1 MWSTP
6 EISDLVNQVLA
17 SAPHL
22 FKEYFL
28 AGSLIIT
35 ILLDLFVGK
44 KSTFLFS
51 SLALIFAGVW
61 GLFDAVSFTSPI
73 AIFSGHAMI
82 SSAGIFVNAVLDIF
96 SGMILLLAFA
106 DKDLEINSQG
116 MGELAALVLAATIG
130 AHFVVFGSTL
140 LMIFVGLEMM
150 SLPSYVI
157 VAYRVRKV
165 DPAES
170 SIKYA
175 LFGLFS
181 TGLMVYGMSWLY
193 GITGTLHIF
202 SEPFI
207 AGLTSAPATLS
218 IFALILTLTGFAFK
232 ISAVPFHFWTP
243 DAYEGSSGPVA
254 AWLAIVPK
262 LAGLWLIYSF
272 MNIFYLNNDG
282 VEYFWPVINWKL
294 VWGIVGA
301 ITLTFGNLMA
311 LRQSNFRRLMG
322 YSSIAHTGFLLFGI
336 AIMDPQIVLFYAVT
350 YGIMTVGA
358 FSIGIFIQNK
368 LGFEF
373 ITQYGGLGKKW
384 PVMGLCS
391 IVIMIGFVGL
401 PPTGGFVAKML
412 VYSSLWVDYL
422 NGDSWNLLWL
432 IVAVINTLISLV
444 YYLKI
449 PYYLFIKE
457 ADDKMFHPRLSN
469 VTSLV
474 TLIFAVAT
482 IYIGLFPEQLSQFI
496 SALF

>member
-6 EISDLVNQVLA
+6 EISDLVNQVLS
-17 SAPHL
+17 SAPFL

-28 AGSLIIT
+28 AASLLIS

-44 KSTFLFS
+44 KTTFFFS
-51 SLALIFAGVW
+51 AFALIGCGVW
-61 GLFDAVSFTSPI
+61 GLLDNNSTAS
-73 AIFSGHAMI
+73 IFNGNVLI
-82 SSAGIFVNAVLDIF
+82 TPPGIFVNALLDIF
-96 SGMILLLAFA
+96 SGIILLLAFA
-106 DKDLEINSQG
+106 DKDLEANSQG
-116 MGELAALVLAATIG
+116 MGELAALIIAATIG
-130 AHFVVFGSTL
+130 AHFVVFGSSL
-140 LMIFVGLEMM
+140 LMIFVGLELM
-150 SLPSYVI
+150 SLPSYVM

-181 TGLMVYGMSWLY
+181 TGIMIYGMSWLY
-193 GITGTLHIF
+193 GLTGTLNVF
-202 SEPFI
+202 SEAFI
-207 AGLTSAPATLS
+207 AGLTNAPSTLS
-218 IFALILTLTGFAFK
+218 IFALTLTLAGFAFK

-272 MNIFYLNNDG
+272 MNIFYLKTDAG
-282 VEYFWPVINWKL
+282 EFFWPVINWKL
-294 VWGIVGA
+294 VWGIIGA
-301 ITLTFGNLMA
+301 VTLTFGNLMA

-336 AIMDPQIVLFYAVT
+336 AIMDPQIVLFYSIS
-350 YGIMTVGA
+350 YGVLTVGA

-368 LGFEF
+368 LGLEY

-384 PVMGLCS
+384 PIMGLCS

-412 VYSSLWVDYL
+412 VYSSLWVNYL
-422 NGDSWNLLWL
+422 TGDSWNLLWL

-457 ADDKMFHPRLSN
+457 ADDKMFHPKLSN
-469 VTSLV
+469 VTSMV
-474 TLIFAVAT
+474 TLVFAVLS
-482 IYIGLFPEQLSQFI
+482 IYIGLFPERLSQFI
-496 SALF
+496 SSLF